1 MAIEAPW
8 GFWCN
13 TNDDVPGIDFNDMAI
28 DDSGN
33 LRIVSGADYILQT
46 IKNNIWLW
54 LGEYDF
60 NIQAGIAWKTLLGNP
75 DVPQSLFRYYIDNAV
90 FAVNANLT
98 EDQLAIW
105 GVNEIVSYSYTYSN
119 NSRIVNLNLVVT
131 LNGSNTKFSLNI

>member
-1 MAIEAPW
+1 MAVEAPW

-13 TNDDVPGIDFNDMAI
+13 TNDDVPGVDFNDMTI

-33 LRIVSGADYILQT
+33 LRVVTGADYILQT

-60 NIQAGIAWKTLLGNP
+60 NIQAGVAWRTLLGNP
-75 DVPQSLFRYYIDNAV
+75 NVSQALFRYYIQTAV
-90 FAVNANLT
+90 FAVNDTLT
-98 EDQLAIW
+98 PDQLKIW
-105 GVNEIVSYSYTYSN
+105 GVKEIVSYTYSYSN

-131 LNGSNTKFSLNI
+131 LNGSNTKLIINI